1 MERKLHWNVQY
12 QTQHSLQKRSV
23 MALDSDLPNNFM
35 LAKISLNHSYLSFDI
50 ANQDIKQDRIMT
62 TQAMKICQAAE
73 QLSPI
78 ERIEVIE
85 HLFYSLDSKS
95 EREKIDSSWAE
106 ESELRLSAYERGE
119 MNVIPAEEVFKKL
132 ESKRK

>member
-1 MERKLHWNVQY
+1 
-12 QTQHSLQKRSV
+12 
-23 MALDSDLPNNFM
+23 
-35 LAKISLNHSYLSFDI
+35 
-50 ANQDIKQDRIMT
+50 MT
-62 TQAMKICQAAE
+62 TQAMKICQVAE

-119 MNVIPAEEVFKKL
+119 MNVVPAEEVFKKL

>member
-1 MERKLHWNVQY
+1 MPSQ
-12 QTQHSLQKRSV
+12 Q
-23 MALDSDLPNNFM
+23 SDT
-35 LAKISLNHSYLSFDI
+35 S
-50 ANQDIKQDRIMT
+50 DIKDRIMT
-62 TQAMKICQAAE
+62 TQAIHICQAAE

-119 MNVIPAEEVFKKL
+119 MNAIPAEEVFKKL
-132 ESKRK
+132 ESNRK

>member
-1 MERKLHWNVQY
+1 
-12 QTQHSLQKRSV
+12 
-23 MALDSDLPNNFM
+23 
-35 LAKISLNHSYLSFDI
+35 
-50 ANQDIKQDRIMT
+50 MT

-85 HLFYSLDSKS
+85 HLFSSLDSNS
-95 EREKIDSSWAE
+95 EREKIDLLWAE
-106 ESELRLSAYERGE
+106 ESERRLSAYERDE
-119 MNVIPAEEVFKKL
+119 MKAIPAEEVFKKL

>member
-1 MERKLHWNVQY
+1 
-12 QTQHSLQKRSV
+12 
-23 MALDSDLPNNFM
+23 
-35 LAKISLNHSYLSFDI
+35 
-50 ANQDIKQDRIMT
+50 MT

-85 HLFYSLDSKS
+85 HLFYSLDSNS
-95 EREKIDSSWAE
+95 ERANIDSLWAE
-106 ESELRLSAYERGE
+106 ESERRLSAYERGE
-119 MNVIPAEEVFKKL
+119 MNAIPAEEVFKKL

>member
-1 MERKLHWNVQY
+1 
-12 QTQHSLQKRSV
+12 
-23 MALDSDLPNNFM
+23 
-35 LAKISLNHSYLSFDI
+35 
-50 ANQDIKQDRIMT
+50 MT

-95 EREKIDSSWAE
+95 EREKIDSLWAE

-119 MNVIPAEEVFKKL
+119 MNAIPAEEVFRKL
-132 ESKRK
+132 NAENPNKSLHYHFPSCIMISHSVS

>member
-1 MERKLHWNVQY
+1 
-12 QTQHSLQKRSV
+12 
-23 MALDSDLPNNFM
+23 
-35 LAKISLNHSYLSFDI
+35 
-50 ANQDIKQDRIMT
+50 MT

-95 EREKIDSSWAE
+95 KREKIDSSWAE
-106 ESELRLSAYERGE
+106 ESELRLSAYE
-119 MNVIPAEEVFKKL
+119 
-132 ESKRK
+132 